1 LEGIEAIAT
10 IEKLTNSE
18 KSNREWGIIMEN
30 LNIIQIQQL
39 IDEDKL
45 SSVQLTEHY
54 IERIKKFNKEFNAVS
69 ELNEDAVNLASAL
82 DEERKVSGRRSL
94 IHGIPVLLKD
104 NINADYNN
112 KLHTTAGAIVLK
124 DLYPNYDAFI
134 VEKLREAGA
143 IILGKTNLSEFAN
156 FISVDSPNG
165 FSALGGQVKN
175 PYGNFDVGGS
185 SSGSAVAATLGLC
198 QVAIGTETSGSILS
212 PATRNS
218 VVGVKPTVGLV
229 SRYGIIPLSW
239 TQDIAGPITR
249 NVIDA
254 AITLSI
260 ISGKDVNDKTTYGL
274 EEGQIPN
281 YLDLLDEN
289 SLNCVSIG
297 IPECNFNGDED
308 EETLEVFN
316 NAIKDLEKLG
326 AKILKVNI
334 NKEKHHI
341 AGDVLFYEFPKA
353 LADYFKT
360 LGDLA
365 PVSTLKEIVNFNKE
379 NLEERVP
386 YDQRLFER
394 SLELEKDFD
403 EKYDLALKNSINY
416 GKEIDVVMN
425 ENNVDVLVFVNTSGA
440 DIAARVGY
448 PSVTVPAGYTKSNKP
463 VGVTFTSTRFTEE
476 KLLAYA
482 YAYECA
488 YNKRKNP

>member
-1 LEGIEAIAT
+1 
-10 IEKLTNSE
+10 
-18 KSNREWGIIMEN
+18 MEN

-45 SSVQLTEHY
+45 SSVQLTEYY
-54 IERIKKFNKEFNAVS
+54 IEKIKNYNEKFNAVL
-69 ELNEDAVNLASAL
+69 ELNEDAVILSAEL
-82 DEERKVSGRRSL
+82 DEERKVNGRRSL
-94 IHGIPVLLKD
+94 LHGIPVLLKD
-104 NINADYNN
+104 NINVDYNK
-112 KLHTTAGAIVLK
+112 KLHTTAGSIILK

-134 VEKLREAGA
+134 VKKLKEAGA
-143 IILGKTNLSEFAN
+143 VILGKTNLTEFAN

-165 FSALGGQVKN
+165 YSALGGQVKN

-185 SSGSAVAATLGLC
+185 SSGSAVAAALGLC

-212 PATRNS
+212 PASSNS

-249 NVIDA
+249 NVIDS
-254 AITLSI
+254 AITLNI
-260 ISGKDVNDKTTYGL
+260 ISGTDFNDKTTYEL
-274 EEGQIPN
+274 EEREIPN
-281 YLDLLDEN
+281 YLDLLDEEV
-289 SLNCVSIG
+289 LKGISIG
-297 IPECNFNGDED
+297 IPKCNFNGDED

-316 NAIKDLEKLG
+316 EAIKDLEKLG
-326 AKILKVNI
+326 AKIIEVDI
-334 NKEKHHI
+334 HEEKHDI
-341 AGDVLFYEFPKA
+341 TGDVLFFEFPKA

-365 PVSTLKEIVNFNKE
+365 PVSTLEEVVNFNKE
-379 NLEERVP
+379 NLKERVP

-394 SLELEKDFD
+394 CLELEKDFD

-416 GKEIDVVMN
+416 GKEIDMVMK

-463 VGVTFTSTRFTEE
+463 AGLTFTSTNFTEE
-476 KLLAYA
+476 KLLSYA

-488 YNKRKNP
+488 YNKRRNP

>member
-1 LEGIEAIAT
+1 
-10 IEKLTNSE
+10 
-18 KSNREWGIIMEN
+18 MEN
-30 LNIIQIQQL
+30 LNILQIQQL

-45 SSVQLTEHY
+45 SSVQLTEY
-54 IERIKKFNKEFNAVS
+54 YMDRIKNYNDKFNAVL
-69 ELNEDAVNLASAL
+69 ELNEDAVILSAEL

-94 IHGIPVLLKD
+94 LHGIPVLLKD
-104 NINADYNN
+104 NINVDYNK

-134 VEKLREAGA
+134 VEKLKEAGA
-143 IILGKTNLSEFAN
+143 VILGKTNLTEFAN

-165 FSALGGQVKN
+165 YSALGGQVKN

-185 SSGSAVAATLGLC
+185 SSGSGVAAALGLC

-212 PATRNS
+212 PASSNS

-249 NVIDA
+249 NVIDS
-254 AITLSI
+254 AITLNI
-260 ISGKDVNDKTTYGL
+260 ISGTDFNDKTTYEL
-274 EEGQIPN
+274 EEREIPN
-281 YLDLLDEN
+281 YLDLLDEDA
-289 SLNCVSIG
+289 LKGISIG
-297 IPECNFNGDED
+297 IPKCNFNGDED
-308 EETLEVFN
+308 EEPLEVFN
-316 NAIKDLEKLG
+316 EAIKDLEKLG
-326 AKILKVNI
+326 AKIIEVDI
-334 NKEKHHI
+334 HEEKHDI
-341 AGDVLFYEFPKA
+341 TGDVLFFEFPKA

-365 PVSTLKEIVNFNKE
+365 PVSTLEEVVNFNKE
-379 NLEERVP
+379 NLKERVP

-394 SLELEKDFD
+394 CLELEKDFD

-416 GKEIDVVMN
+416 GKEIDMVMK

-463 VGVTFTSTRFTEE
+463 VGLTFTSTSFTEE
-476 KLLAYA
+476 KLLSYA

>member
-1 LEGIEAIAT
+1 
-10 IEKLTNSE
+10 
-18 KSNREWGIIMEN
+18 MEN
-30 LNIIQIQQL
+30 LNIQQIQQL
-39 IDEDKL
+39 IDEGKL
-45 SSVQLTEHY
+45 SSVQLTQYY
-54 IERIKKFNKEFNAVS
+54 IERIKKYNEEFNAVL
-69 ELNEDAVNLASAL
+69 ELNEDAINLATAL

-104 NINADYNN
+104 NINVDYNN
-112 KLHTTAGAIVLK
+112 KLHTTAGSIVLK

-134 VEKLREAGA
+134 VKRLREAGA

-156 FISVDSPNG
+156 FISVNSPNG

-185 SSGSAVAATLGLC
+185 SSGSGVAAALGLC

-260 ISGKDVNDKTTYGL
+260 VSGKDVNDKTTYEL

-281 YLDLLDEN
+281 YLASLDEN
-289 SLNCVSIG
+289 SVKGISIG

-316 NAIKDLEKLG
+316 EAIKDLEKLG

-334 NKEKHHI
+334 NEEKHHI
-341 AGDVLFYEFPKA
+341 TGDVLFYEFPKA
-353 LADYFKT
+353 LADYLKT

-365 PVSTLKEIVNFNKE
+365 PVSTLKEVVNFNKE
-379 NLEERVP
+379 NLKERVP

-416 GKEIDVVMN
+416 GKEIDVVMK

-448 PSVTVPAGYTKSNKP
+448 PSVTIPAGYTKSNKP
-463 VGVTFTSTRFTEE
+463 VGLTFTSTSFTEE
-476 KLLAYA
+476 KLLSYA

>member
-1 LEGIEAIAT
+1 
-10 IEKLTNSE
+10 
-18 KSNREWGIIMEN
+18 MEN
-30 LNIIQIQQL
+30 LNIPQIQQL
-39 IDEDKL
+39 IDEGKL

-54 IERIKKFNKEFNAVS
+54 IERIKKYNEEFNAVS
-69 ELNEDAVNLASAL
+69 ELNEDAVNLAIAL

-94 IHGIPVLLKD
+94 MHGIPVLLKD
-104 NINADYNN
+104 NINIDYNN

-124 DLYPNYDAFI
+124 DLYANYDAFI
-134 VEKLREAGA
+134 VKRLREAGA
-143 IILGKTNLSEFAN
+143 VILGKTNLSEFAN

-185 SSGSAVAATLGLC
+185 SSGSGVAATLGLC
-198 QVAIGTETSGSILS
+198 QIAIGTETSGSILS

-274 EEGQIPN
+274 EEGQTPN
-281 YLDLLDEN
+281 YLTLLDEH
-289 SLNCVSIG
+289 SLKDIFIG
-297 IPECNFNGDED
+297 IPKCNFNGDED
-308 EETLEVFN
+308 EETLEIFN
-316 NAIKDLEKLG
+316 EAIKDLEKLG
-326 AKILKVNI
+326 AKILEVNI
-334 NKEKHHI
+334 NQEKHDI
-341 AGDVLFYEFPKA
+341 TGDVLFYEFPKA

-360 LGDLA
+360 LGALA
-365 PVSTLKEIVNFNKE
+365 PVRTLKEIVNFNKE
-379 NLEERVP
+379 NLKERVP

-394 SLELEKDFD
+394 SLEFEKDFD
-403 EKYDLALKNSINY
+403 EKYELALKNSINY
-416 GKEIDVVMN
+416 GKEIDIVMKEHN
-425 ENNVDVLVFVNTSGA
+425 IDVLVFVNTSGA

-463 VGVTFTSTRFTEE
+463 VGLTFTSTSFTEE
-476 KLLAYA
+476 KLLSYA

>member
-1 LEGIEAIAT
+1 
-10 IEKLTNSE
+10 
-18 KSNREWGIIMEN
+18 MEN
-30 LNIIQIQQL
+30 LNIPQLQQL

-45 SSVQLTEHY
+45 SSVQLTEYY
-54 IERIKKFNKEFNAVS
+54 IERIKKYNKEFNAVS
-69 ELNEDAVNLASAL
+69 ELNEDAVNLASEL

-94 IHGIPVLLKD
+94 IHGIPILLKD
-104 NINADYNN
+104 NINVDYN
-112 KLHTTAGAIVLK
+112 KALHNTAGAIVLK
-124 DLYPNYDAFI
+124 DLYPSYDAFI
-134 VEKLREAGA
+134 VKKLREAGA
-143 IILGKTNLSEFAN
+143 VILGKTNLSEFAN
-156 FISVDSPNG
+156 FISEDSPNG

-185 SSGSAVAATLGLC
+185 SSGSGVAATLGLC

-212 PATRNS
+212 PASKNS

-254 AITLSI
+254 AITLSF
-260 ISGKDVNDKTTYGL
+260 ISGKDINDKTTYEL
-274 EEGQIPN
+274 EEKQIPN
-281 YLDLLDEN
+281 YLSLLDEN
-289 SLNCVSIG
+289 SVKGISIG

-308 EETLEVFN
+308 EETVEIFN
-316 NAIKDLEKLG
+316 EAIKDLEKLG
-326 AKILKVNI
+326 AKVLKVNI
-334 NKEKHHI
+334 NQEKHHI
-341 AGDVLFYEFPKA
+341 TGDVLFYEFPKA
-353 LADYFKT
+353 LSEYFKT

-379 NLEERVP
+379 NLKERVP

-394 SLELEKDFD
+394 SLLLEEDFD
-403 EKYDLALKNSINY
+403 EKYDIALKNSINY
-416 GKEIDVVMN
+416 GKEIDVVMK
-425 ENNVDVLVFVNTSGA
+425 ENNLDVLVFVNTSGA

-463 VGVTFTSTRFTEE
+463 VGLTFTSISFTEE
-476 KLLAYA
+476 KLLSYA

-488 YNKRKNP
+488 YNKRKNSITKGDIK

>member
-1 LEGIEAIAT
+1 
-10 IEKLTNSE
+10 
-18 KSNREWGIIMEN
+18 MEN

-39 IDEDKL
+39 IDEGKL
-45 SSVQLTEHY
+45 SSVQLTEYY
-54 IERIKKFNKEFNAVS
+54 IERIKNYNDKFNAVL
-69 ELNEDAVNLASAL
+69 ELNEDAVILSEEL
-82 DEERKVSGRRSL
+82 DEERKISGRRSL
-94 IHGIPVLLKD
+94 LHGIPVLLKD
-104 NINADYNN
+104 NINVDNN
-112 KLHTTAGAIVLK
+112 KKLHTTAGAIILK

-134 VEKLREAGA
+134 VKKLKEAGA
-143 IILGKTNLSEFAN
+143 VILGKTNLTEFAN

-185 SSGSAVAATLGLC
+185 SSGSGVAAALGLC

-212 PATRNS
+212 PASSNS

-229 SRYGIIPLSW
+229 SRYGIVPLSW

-249 NVIDA
+249 NVIDS
-254 AITLSI
+254 AIALNI
-260 ISGKDVNDKTTYGL
+260 ISGKDFNDKTTYEL
-274 EEGQIPN
+274 EEREIPN
-281 YLDLLDEN
+281 YLDI
-289 SLNCVSIG
+289 LNEDAVKGISIG
-297 IPECNFNGDED
+297 IPKCNFNGDED

-316 NAIKDLEKLG
+316 EAIKDLEKLE
-326 AKILKVNI
+326 AKIIEVDI
-334 NKEKHHI
+334 HEEKHDI
-341 AGDVLFYEFPKA
+341 TGDVLFFEFPKA

-365 PVSTLKEIVNFNKE
+365 PVNTLKEVVNFNKE
-379 NLEERVP
+379 NLKERVP

-394 SLELEKDFD
+394 CLELEKDFD

-416 GKEIDVVMN
+416 GKEIDIVMK

-448 PSVTVPAGYTKSNKP
+448 PSVTIPAGYTKSNKP
-463 VGVTFTSTRFTEE
+463 VGLTFTSTSFTEE
-476 KLLAYA
+476 KLLSYA

>member
-1 LEGIEAIAT
+1 
-10 IEKLTNSE
+10 
-18 KSNREWGIIMEN
+18 MEN
-30 LNIIQIQQL
+30 FNIPQLQQL
-39 IDEDKL
+39 IDEEKL

-54 IERIKKFNKEFNAVS
+54 IERIKNYNKEFNAVS
-69 ELNEDAVNLASAL
+69 ELNEDAVNLASEL
-82 DEERKVSGRRSL
+82 DEERKASGRRSL
-94 IHGIPVLLKD
+94 IHGIPILLKD
-104 NINADYNN
+104 NINVDYN
-112 KLHTTAGAIVLK
+112 KMLHTTAGAIVLK
-124 DLYPNYDAFI
+124 DLYPSYDAFI
-134 VEKLREAGA
+134 VKRLREAGA
-143 IILGKTNLSEFAN
+143 VILGKTNLSEFAN
-156 FISVDSPNG
+156 FISEGSPNG

-185 SSGSAVAATLGLC
+185 SSGSGVAATLGLC

-212 PATRNS
+212 PASRNS
-218 VVGVKPTVGLV
+218 VVGLKPTVGLV

-260 ISGKDVNDKTTYGL
+260 ISGKDINDITTYEL
-274 EEGQIPN
+274 EEKQIPN
-281 YLDLLDEN
+281 YLALLDEN
-289 SLNCVSIG
+289 SIKGISIG

-308 EETLEVFN
+308 EETLEIFN
-316 NAIKDLEKLG
+316 EAIKDLEKLG
-326 AKILKVNI
+326 AKISKVNI
-334 NKEKHHI
+334 NHDKHHI
-341 AGDVLFYEFPKA
+341 TGDVLFYEFPKA
-353 LADYFKT
+353 LAEYLKT

-379 NLEERVP
+379 NLKERVP

-403 EKYDLALKNSINY
+403 EKYGEALKNSINY

-425 ENNVDVLVFVNTSGA
+425 ENNLDVLVFVNTSGA

-463 VGVTFTSTRFTEE
+463 VGLTFTSIGFTEE
-476 KLLAYA
+476 KLLSYT

>member
-1 LEGIEAIAT
+1 
-10 IEKLTNSE
+10 
-18 KSNREWGIIMEN
+18 MEN
-30 LNIIQIQQL
+30 LNILQIQQL

-45 SSVQLTEHY
+45 SSVQLTEYY
-54 IERIKKFNKEFNAVS
+54 IERIKNCNDKFNAVL
-69 ELNEDAVNLASAL
+69 ELNEDAVILSAEL

-94 IHGIPVLLKD
+94 LHGIPVLLKD
-104 NINADYNN
+104 NINVDYNK
-112 KLHTTAGAIVLK
+112 KLHTTAGAIILK

-134 VEKLREAGA
+134 VKKLREAGA
-143 IILGKTNLSEFAN
+143 VILGKTNLTEFAN

-165 FSALGGQVKN
+165 YSALGGQVKN
-175 PYGNFDVGGS
+175 PYGNFNVGGS
-185 SSGSAVAATLGLC
+185 SSGSGVAAALGLC

-212 PATRNS
+212 PASSNS

-239 TQDIAGPITR
+239 TQDIAGSITR
-249 NVIDA
+249 NVIDS

-260 ISGKDVNDKTTYGL
+260 ISGKDLNDKTTFGL
-274 EEGQIPN
+274 EEREIPN
-281 YLDLLDEN
+281 YLDLLNEDA
-289 SLNCVSIG
+289 VKGISIG
-297 IPECNFNGDED
+297 IPRCNFNGDED

-316 NAIKDLEKLG
+316 EAINDLEKLG
-326 AKILKVNI
+326 AKIVDVNI
-334 NKEKHHI
+334 HEEKHDI
-341 AGDVLFYEFPKA
+341 TGDVLFFEFPKA

-360 LGDLA
+360 LSDLA
-365 PVSTLKEIVNFNKE
+365 PVSTLEEVVNFNKE
-379 NLEERVP
+379 NLKERVP

-394 SLELEKDFD
+394 CLELEKDFD

-416 GKEIDVVMN
+416 GKEIDMVMK

-463 VGVTFTSTRFTEE
+463 VGLTFTSTSFTEE
-476 KLLAYA
+476 KLLSYA

-488 YNKRKNP
+488 YSKRKNP

>member
-1 LEGIEAIAT
+1 
-10 IEKLTNSE
+10 
-18 KSNREWGIIMEN
+18 MEN
-30 LNIIQIQQL
+30 LNILQVQQL

-45 SSVQLTEHY
+45 SSVQLTEYY
-54 IERIKKFNKEFNAVS
+54 IERIKNYNDKFNAVL
-69 ELNEDAVNLASAL
+69 ELNEDAVILSAEL

-104 NINADYNN
+104 NINVDYNK

-134 VEKLREAGA
+134 VEKLKEAGA
-143 IILGKTNLSEFAN
+143 VILGKTNLTEFAN

-165 FSALGGQVKN
+165 YSALGGQVKN

-185 SSGSAVAATLGLC
+185 SSGSAVAAALGLC

-212 PATRNS
+212 PASSNS

-229 SRYGIIPLSW
+229 SRYGIVPLSW

-249 NVIDA
+249 NVIDS

-260 ISGKDVNDKTTYGL
+260 ISGKDLNDKTTFGL
-274 EEGQIPN
+274 EEIEIPN
-281 YLDLLDEN
+281 YLDLLNEDA
-289 SLNCVSIG
+289 VKGISIG
-297 IPECNFNGDED
+297 IPRCNFNGDED

-316 NAIKDLEKLG
+316 EAIKDLEKLG
-326 AKILKVNI
+326 AKIVDVNI
-334 NKEKHHI
+334 HEEKHDI
-341 AGDVLFYEFPKA
+341 TGDVLFFEFPKA

-365 PVSTLKEIVNFNKE
+365 PVSTLEEVVNFNKE
-379 NLEERVP
+379 NLKERVP

-394 SLELEKDFD
+394 CLELEKDFD

-416 GKEIDVVMN
+416 GKEIDMVMK

-463 VGVTFTSTRFTEE
+463 VGLTFTSTSFTEE
-476 KLLAYA
+476 KLLSYA